1 MSCRDAV
8 LELVRIL
15 HQCHEDAKDTKDF
28 EVEVSWICPESGNL
42 HCQVPE
48 ELLREAEEKAKAA
61 ILAAMDYD

>member
-1 MSCRDAV
+1 MPRG
-8 LELVRIL
+8 RQG
-15 HQCHEDAKDTKDF
+15 HQRFRGRSQLDL
-28 EVEVSWICPESGNL
+28 SGEWNL